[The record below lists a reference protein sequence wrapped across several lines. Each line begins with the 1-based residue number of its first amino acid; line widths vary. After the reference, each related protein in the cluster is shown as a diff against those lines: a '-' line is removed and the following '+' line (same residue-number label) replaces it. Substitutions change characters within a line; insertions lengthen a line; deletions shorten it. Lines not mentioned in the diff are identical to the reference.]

1 MLRPK
6 LLTPVL
12 MFREEI
18 VPHFRERRRLQK
30 LFFIGSGSKALWRG
44 ICILSGEPSEFP
56 TGREHMK
63 CFLAILGCYWPILEL
78 ENFFYRLNELLGG
91 HTFELGVTSER
102 FTPSVR
108 AEFTAKSFE

>member
-1 MLRPK
+1 
-6 LLTPVL
+6 
-12 MFREEI
+12 MFRQEI
-18 VPHFRERRRLQK
+18 ISHLRERSSSQK
-30 LFFIGSGSKALWRG
+30 LIFIGSGSKTFWRG
-44 ICILSGEPSEFP
+44 ICILSEPSEFP
-56 TGREHMK
+56 TGREYMK
-63 CFLAILGCYWPILEL
+63 CFLAILGRYWPILEL